1 MKIKR
6 FQARN
11 MREAMNRVRQEL
23 SGDAVIL
30 ESRRLADG
38 VEVVAAVDYDET
50 PAQQTLRA
58 VQAAEPPPPAAPR
71 PQYAPSPVA
80 ASPWSPSPRSGD
92 SELAALRREIA
103 EVKSLIQSQLAGLS
117 WSREKM
123 QQPQRAGLFR
133 ALLGLGLEPALAREL
148 SAEAGTEADAD
159 QAKRGVLNGLAR
171 KLPVLPREP
180 LIDTAGGQ
188 QVLAL
193 VGPTG
198 VGKTTTIAK
207 LAARYAE
214 RHGSRDIA
222 LISTDHYRIG
232 AQEQLFHYGRL
243 LGVPVQTARDAGEL
257 ESLIGRLADRRL
269 ILIDTAGMGPRD
281 RLLSNQLSLLRPL
294 AGKLSSYLV
303 MPGGASGGDCDH
315 IVAQFRAT
323 PLAGCILTK
332 LDEATRIGA
341 ALSAAVRHQLALAW
355 VCDGQRVP
363 EDLCA
368 ARADDLVR
376 RACELARLLPQGR
389 DEEMLADDYAAA
401 QPGRQ
406 GLHGGASHVAV

>member
-6 FQARN
+6 FTGRN
-11 MREAMNRVRQEL
+11 MREAMAKVRAEL
-23 SGDAVIL
+23 SDQAVIL

-38 VEVVAAVDYDET
+38 VEVVAAVDYD
-50 PAQQTLRA
+50 QTLPQQSLR
-58 VQAAEPPPPAAPR
+58 QAMEDERDWIPAASPEPEPPPR
-71 PQYAPSPVA
+71 RPSPATVA
-80 ASPWSPSPRSGD
+80 TDPDLS
-92 SELAALRREIA
+92 LLRQEIG
-103 EVKSLIQSQLAGLS
+103 EVKALMQSQFAGLS
-117 WSREKM
+117 WSREKV
-123 QQPQRAGLFR
+123 QQPQRAALFR
-133 ALLGLGLEPALAREL
+133 AMLGLGLEPALAREL
-148 SAEAGTEADAD
+148 CGSGDGVAEVE
-159 QAKRGVLNGLAR
+159 QAKRAVLQALAR
-171 KLPVLPREP
+171 KLPVLPQEP
-180 LIDTAGGQ
+180 LIDTSEGQ

-207 LAARYAE
+207 LAARYAS

-222 LISTDHYRIG
+222 LVSTDHYRIG

-243 LGVPVQTARDAGEL
+243 LGVPVQTARDGNEL
-257 ESLIGRLADRRL
+257 QQLLERLSDRKL
-269 ILIDTAGMGPRD
+269 VLIDTAGMGPRD
-281 RLLSNQLSLLRPL
+281 RLLANQLSLLRPL
-294 AGKLSSYLV
+294 AGKLRSYLV
-303 MPGGASGGDCDH
+303 LSGSASAGDCDH

-341 ALSAAVRHQLALAW
+341 ALSASVRHQLALAW

-376 RACELARLLPQGR
+376 RACELARLLPQSP
-389 DEEMLADDYAAA
+389 DEELLASDYVRAMS
-401 QPGRQ
+401 PPSPR
-406 GLHGGASHVAV
+406 LGGAHVAV

>member
-58 VQAAEPPPPAAPR
+58 VQAAEPPPPPIAPR
-71 PQYAPSPVA
+71 PQYPSA
-80 ASPWSPSPRSGD
+80 ASPSPSPWSARSGD
-92 SELAALRREIA
+92 GELAALRREIA
-103 EVKSLIQSQLAGLS
+103 EVKSLMQSQLAGLS

-148 SAEAGTEADAD
+148 SAEVSAEQDGD
-159 QAKRGVLNGLAR
+159 QAKRSVLNGLAR

-222 LISTDHYRIG
+222 LVSTDHYRIG

-257 ESLIGRLADRRL
+257 EALLGRLADRRL

-294 AGKLSSYLV
+294 AGKLSTYLA
-303 MPGGASGGDCDH
+303 MPGGASTGDCDH

-355 VCDGQRVP
+355 VSDGQRVP

-368 ARADDLVR
+368 VRAEDLVR
-376 RACELARLLPQGR
+376 RACELARLLPQTR
-389 DEEMLADDYAAA
+389 DEETLADDYALA
-401 QPGRQ
+401 QSSRQ
-406 GLHGGASHVAV
+406 SLHGGADHVAV

>member
-11 MREAMNRVRQEL
+11 MREAMNRVREEL

-71 PQYAPSPVA
+71 PQYTPAPSP
-80 ASPWSPSPRSGD
+80 SPWSARSGD
-92 SELAALRREIA
+92 SELASLRREIA
-103 EVKSLIQSQLAGLS
+103 EVKSLMQSQLAGLS

-148 SAEAGTEADAD
+148 SGEVSAEQDAD
-159 QAKRGVLNGLAR
+159 QAKRSVLSGLAR

-222 LISTDHYRIG
+222 LVSTDHYRIG

-257 ESLIGRLADRRL
+257 EALLGRLADRRL

-294 AGKLSSYLV
+294 AGRLSTYLV
-303 MPGGASGGDCDH
+303 MPGGASAGDCDH

-368 ARADDLVR
+368 VRAEDLVR
-376 RACELARLLPQGR
+376 RACELARLLPQAR
-389 DEEMLADDYAAA
+389 DEEVLADDYAVA
-401 QPGRQ
+401 QSGRQ
-406 GLHGGASHVAV
+406 AQHGGASHVAV